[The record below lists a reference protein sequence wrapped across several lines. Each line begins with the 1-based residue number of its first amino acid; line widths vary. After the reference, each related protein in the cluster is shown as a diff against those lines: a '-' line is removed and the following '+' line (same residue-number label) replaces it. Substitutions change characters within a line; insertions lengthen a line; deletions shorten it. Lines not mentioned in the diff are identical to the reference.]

1 MELKSKIPSGS
12 MGVKMLGCN
21 LQNWAM
27 ELQQVTDIC
36 MMELSNSIAKNL
48 EGNYLNF
55 HSGPSLTS

>member
-1 MELKSKIPSGS
+1 
-12 MGVKMLGCN
+12 MGVKMSGCN

-27 ELQQVTDIC
+27 ELQQVTDVC